1 MKRNLIAVSLVLLFG
16 LALTLQPLKA
26 QVYGDF
32 DTIRIVYNAPYVELG
47 SDKTVIPTSAFGLPP
62 NWIQDLDDG
71 YAYPTGID
79 IGFPF
84 EYNGEVYTKVWICV
98 NGFITLTPPP
108 FYPSKEPR
116 GLFIQNVSYP
126 INVIAPFWGDHR
138 FREAIERF
146 NGYLPSEISYKSDL
160 VNGVF
165 TVQWKNLNINDQTV
179 KSSTGNFQLRLYKS
193 VDPYSGQGNIEFA
206 YGQIGGNTYD
216 PGTLVVTK
224 NASVGIKG
232 EFADFLN
239 GLEFQKA
246 DGSYD
251 QYVARTSQRLTNE
264 WTPSGGTEKRIRYN
278 ATVRYNVDQ
287 WWGDGDADMSKG
299 FGNKHY
305 NLPQNRF
312 VTANDARVVM
322 RSVATKVPLDSVR
335 RRNAYHADVNHNG
348 RYWWPTPN
356 TLQDITW
363 RDKYEGDNLPPLVSS
378 IKGVFYKV
386 NEYDAA
392 MMMLYMSARIPDLPW
407 LLDTIPLYGKVSVN
421 DIKASGIKFG
431 ASQNVTNNTY
441 TFPVYLNG
449 YENGA
454 IGIAFDLNSN
464 VTDVKTTS
472 ENILTEYNNGSV
484 VLAGIGEYD
493 AQSPIAYVTV
503 KAATNDLSATNV
515 KYNDRKAEDVKM
527 LLAGIEDGQNLS
539 ISNTPNPFTVS
550 TIISAQITNPGVY
563 TVAIYDAIG
572 SKVKSLSAGE
582 LNSGVANFVWD
593 GSNDAN
599 QTVQS
604 GVYIYRLIGENVSL
618 SGKIIFS
625 K

>member
-32 DTIRIVYNAPYVELG
+32 DTIRIVYNTPYVELG
-47 SDKTVIPTSAFGLPP
+47 SDKTVISASSFGLPP

-71 YAYPTGID
+71 YAGATGID

-84 EYNGEVYTKVWICV
+84 EYNGEVYSKVWICV
-98 NGFITLTPPP
+98 NGFVTLTPPP
-108 FYPSKEPR
+108 FYPSKEPK

-138 FREAIERF
+138 FRTDLERF

-179 KSSTGNFQLRLYKS
+179 KSSTGSFQMRIYKS
-193 VDPYSGQGNIEFA
+193 IDPYSGQGNIEFA

-239 GLEFQKA
+239 GLEYQKS
-246 DGSYD
+246 DNSYD
-251 QYVARTSQRLTNE
+251 QQVARTSQRLTNE
-264 WTPSGGTEKRIRYN
+264 WTPSGGNEKRIRFN
-278 ATVRYNVDQ
+278 ATIRYNVDQ
-287 WWGDGDADMSKG
+287 WWGDGDADLSKG
-299 FGNKHY
+299 FGHKHY
-305 NLPQNRF
+305 NLSQNRF

-322 RSVATKVPLDSVR
+322 RAVATKVPLDSVR
-335 RRNAYHADVNHNG
+335 RRNAFHADVNHNG
-348 RYWWPTPN
+348 RYWWPSPN
-356 TLQDITW
+356 TLEDITW
-363 RDKYEGDNLPPLVSS
+363 RDKYEGDNLPTGVSS

-407 LLDTIPLYGKVSVN
+407 LLDTIPLYGKISVN
-421 DIKASGIKFG
+421 DIKASGIQFG
-431 ASQNVTNNTY
+431 SAQNVSNNTY
-441 TFPVYLNG
+441 TIPVYLNG

-454 IGIAFDLNSN
+454 IGIAFELNSN

-472 ENILTEYNNGSV
+472 SNILTEYSNGNV

-493 AQSPIAYVTV
+493 AQTPIAYVTV
-503 KAATNDLSATNV
+503 KATTNDLSATNV

-527 LLAGIEDGQNLS
+527 LLAGIDDLKNLS
-539 ISNTPNPFTVS
+539 ISSTPNPFTVS
-550 TIISAQITNPGVY
+550 TIVSAQITNPGVY
-563 TVAIYDAIG
+563 TVAIYDAMG
-572 SKVKSLSAGE
+572 SKVKTLTAGE
-582 LNSGVANFVWD
+582 LIAGVANFVWD

-618 SGKIIFS
+618 SGKIVFN